1 MTANEE
7 SIRALREALKISPD
21 NAPLRIHLADLLNA
35 SAQYDEAERE
45 FATALTLSPGNETAK
60 VGLAYSCYQLGKYS
74 QALVIVEDLVK
85 QAKPPA
91 KALIIHSRLLL
102 NDGEVEKA
110 RQAYARGTEIDP
122 SVKDSGLHE
131 RLGLT
136 EKPIVNSSDHDR
148 SAVTFDGRLK
158 NFVTNEDADDHST
171 FVDIEKS
178 DINFANVGG
187 MDDVK
192 EQVRMKIIYP
202 LENQEMFKQY
212 GKKVGGGILMYGP
225 PGCGKTFLARATAGE
240 IKANF
245 MSVGINDVLDMFIG
259 ESERHLHE
267 IFESARRNTPCV
279 VFFDEVDALAA
290 SRHDSRKSG
299 TRQTINQFLQE
310 LDGVDTSNEGVLILA
325 ATNAPWH
332 LDSAF
337 RRPGR
342 FDRIIFVPP
351 PDQKARADILRLT
364 LKGKPVE
371 NIDYDFLAKK
381 TDKFSGADLFSVVD
395 HAVEAKLSQAMKDG
409 VPKPISTKD
418 LENAVKN
425 VKPSTAEWFATARNY
440 ALYSNQGG
448 TYDDIVKYMK
458 L

>member
-7 SIRALREALKISPD
+7 SIKALREALNVSPD
-21 NAPLRIHLADLLNA
+21 NAPLRIHLGELLNS
-35 SAQYDEAERE
+35 SARHDEAEKE
-45 FATALTLSPGNETAK
+45 FSTALTLSPGNEAAK
-60 VGLAYSCYQLGKYS
+60 LGLAYSCYYLGKYS
-74 QALVIVEDLVK
+74 QALVIVEDLIK
-85 QAKPPA
+85 LTKPPA
-91 KALIIHSRLLL
+91 KAFIIHSRLLF
-102 NDGEVEKA
+102 NDGELEKA
-110 RQAYARGTEIDP
+110 RHAYRRGTEIDS
-122 SVKDSGLHE
+122 SVQDASLCE
-131 RLGLT
+131 WLGLNDS
-136 EKPIVNSSDHDR
+136 PITTPLER
-148 SAVTFDGRLK
+148 AAVTSDGKVR
-158 NFVTNEDADDHST
+158 NFVSNEDPDDHST
-171 FVDIEKS
+171 FLDIERS
-178 DINFANVGG
+178 DISFENVGG
-187 MDDVK
+187 MEDVK

-212 GKKVGGGILMYGP
+212 GKKIGGGILMYGP

-290 SRHDSRKSG
+290 SRSDMRKSG

-310 LDGVDTSNEGVLILA
+310 LDGVDNSNEGVLILA

-364 LKGKPVE
+364 LKGKPVD
-371 NIDYDFLAKK
+371 NIEYELLSKK
-381 TDKFSGADLFSVVD
+381 TEKFSGADIFAVVD
-395 HAVEAKLSQAMKDG
+395 QAVEAKLSQAMKEG
-409 VPKPISTKD
+409 VPKPITTKD
-418 LENAVKN
+418 LENAIKN

-448 TYDDIVKYMK
+448 AYDDIVKYMK

>member
-7 SIRALREALKISPD
+7 SIQALREALKVSPD
-21 NAPLRIHLADLLNA
+21 NAPLRIHLGDLLNS
-35 SAQYDEAERE
+35 SAHYDEAEKE
-45 FATALTLSPGNETAK
+45 YATALTLSPGNQTAK
-60 VGLAYSCYQLGKYS
+60 LGMAYSCYQLGKYS
-74 QALVIVEDLVK
+74 QALVIVEDLIK
-85 QAKPPA
+85 QAQPPA
-91 KALIIHSRLLL
+91 KAFIIYSRLLL
-102 NDGEVEKA
+102 NDGEIDKA
-110 RQAYARGTEIDP
+110 RQAYNRGVEIDQ
-122 SVKDSGLHE
+122 SVKDSGLQE

-136 EKPIVNSSDHDR
+136 DEPFARARGSSDR
-148 SAVTFDGRLK
+148 VTTDGKIKAL
-158 NFVTNEDADDHST
+158 VEDDSPDT
-171 FVDIEKS
+171 LVLDLEKS
-178 DINFANVGG
+178 DINFEDVGG
-187 MDDVK
+187 MEEVK
-192 EQVRMKIIYP
+192 EHIRMKIIYP

-225 PGCGKTFLARATAGE
+225 PGCGKTYLARATAGE

-245 MSVGINDVLDMFIG
+245 LCVGISDVLDMYLG
-259 ESERHLHE
+259 ESERQLHE

-279 VFFDEVDALAA
+279 IFFDEVDALAA
-290 SRHDSRKSG
+290 SRSDMRKSG
-299 TRQTINQFLQE
+299 GRQAINQFLME
-310 LDGVDTSNEGVLILA
+310 LDGVESPNEGVLILA

-351 PDQKARADILRLT
+351 PDAKARADVLRLT

-371 NIDYDFLAKK
+371 NIDYELLAKK
-381 TDKFSGADLFSVVD
+381 TDKFSGADIFAVVD
-395 HAVEAKLSQAMKDG
+395 QAVEAKLAQAMKEG
-409 VPKPISTKD
+409 IPKPLSTKD
-418 LENAVKN
+418 LENAARN

-448 TYDDIVKYMK
+448 VYDDIIKYMK